1 MENHARSTPGALR
14 GPARNTFI
22 FVILT
27 MFLNA
32 VGFGLLNP
40 VAPFLVSDYVKNPA
54 DRGVM
59 VGWMI
64 SIYAICQFLAAP
76 GLGALSDRVGRRA
89 ILLVCLAGSAVGYL
103 ITGIGGALWVL
114 FLGRVIDGLTGGNV
128 GVVYATVA
136 DVTPP
141 HDRSKYFGW
150 LGAAGGIGFIMGPAI
165 GGFASGLGHAAP
177 LYVAAALTLVN
188 LLLGVFFMPET
199 LPPEKRVQQVRLAQL
214 NPFGVLSKVFAI
226 PQLRWLLAAWFLYN
240 LPFAALQANLGLYA
254 IDTLGWDSTGTSS
267 IYVLVGL
274 VNITTQGVLLG
285 RLYRRFGDKR
295 LMMGGM
301 LLQVVGYTVIASVLV
316 AKTSVVL
323 YLGILFFSSG
333 NGLIIPSMNGLF
345 SRAATAQS
353 QGRVQG
359 GGQSVQSLAR
369 IVGPLMGGESY
380 DRFGHAAP
388 YLSGVGLVL
397 VSLATVVTTLPAM
410 EPERAPAA
418 AD

>member
-1 MENHARSTPGALR
+1 MENHRRPMPDALR

-22 FVILT
+22 FVLVT

-40 VAPFLVSDYVKNPA
+40 VAPFLVSDYVTNPA
-54 DRGVM
+54 DKGLM

-64 SIYAICQFLAAP
+64 SLYAICQFLAAP
-76 GLGALSDRVGRRA
+76 GLGALSDRMGRRT
-89 ILLVCLAGSAVGYL
+89 ILLICLAGSAVGYL

-114 FLGRVIDGLTGGNV
+114 FLGRIIDGLTGGNV
-128 GVVYATVA
+128 GVIYATVA
-136 DVTPP
+136 DVTSPRE
-141 HDRSKYFGW
+141 RSKYFGW
-150 LGAAGGIGFIMGPAI
+150 LGAAGGIGFILGPAI
-165 GGFASGLGHAAP
+165 GGLASGLGHTAP
-177 LYVAAALTLVN
+177 LYVAALVTFGN
-188 LLLGVFFMPET
+188 LILGVLYMPET
-199 LPPEKRVQQVRLAQL
+199 LPPEKRAQQVSLARL
-214 NPFGVLSKVFAI
+214 NPFGVLGKVLAI

-254 IDTLGWDSTGTSS
+254 IDTLGWDSAGTSS
-267 IYVLVGL
+267 IYVVVGL
-274 VNITTQGVLLG
+274 MNITTQGLLLG
-285 RLYRRFGDKR
+285 WLHRRFGDKR
-295 LMMGGM
+295 VVMGGM
-301 LLQVVGYTVIASVLV
+301 LLQIVGYMVIASVLV

-353 QGRVQG
+353 QGQVQG

-369 IVGPLMGGESY
+369 IGGPLMGGESY

-388 YLSGVGLVL
+388 YLSGVALVL
-397 VSLATVVTTLPAM
+397 AALATVSTAIPAREL
-410 EPERAPAA
+410 EPVPAG